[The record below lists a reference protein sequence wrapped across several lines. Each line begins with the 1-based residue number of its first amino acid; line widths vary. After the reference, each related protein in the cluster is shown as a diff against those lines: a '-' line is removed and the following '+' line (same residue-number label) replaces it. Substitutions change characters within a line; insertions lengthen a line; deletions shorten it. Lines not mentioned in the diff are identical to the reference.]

1 MDFDDLQEELNNIE
15 KEDEY
20 FSIQRTEEIINTDLL
35 RITFTDAKSLK
46 RFFMY
51 LEKMHPET
59 VLEFYRNGILGKII
73 GMDKDKRKIKYVS
86 HLQIP
91 AKKIF
96 NYDCHL
102 EKLPDYDP
110 EDDGNMFFSLSFKTS
125 NIVEFLKSTS
135 ATSTFYFSYNL
146 GDDCAKLTKAE
157 GVSGG
162 YDMAVKFSMVGTQ
175 FPIEGEI
182 CNEELLP
189 VMNVTSEQFSS
200 IAENLTKVKKQNIHS
215 NYLDF
220 QFNEELHKAAL
231 FVHSSEGKFKEPFG
245 AYNMDLPEDV
255 RFVLEYSVMN
265 ALASLPKVNDRGFMS
280 LFFVD
285 EYILRSSVYIGNF
298 GNYHVYI
305 IQER

>member
-1 MDFDDLQEELNNIE
+1 MDFDEILDPIYDITSGVDQVSTQHE
-15 KEDEY
+15 
-20 FSIQRTEEIINTDLL
+20 EEIVNTDLL

-51 LEKMHPET
+51 LEKMHSET
-59 VLEFYRNGILGKII
+59 VLEFYRNGILGKMI
-73 GMDKDKRKIKYVS
+73 GMDKDKRKIRYVS

-91 AKKIF
+91 AKKLF
-96 NYDCHL
+96 NYDCYL
-102 EKLPDYDP
+102 EKLLDYNQ

-135 ATSTFYFSYNL
+135 ATSTFYFSYNM
-146 GDDCAKLTKAE
+146 GDDYAKLTKAE
-157 GVSGG
+157 GAVGG
-162 YDMAVKFSMVGTQ
+162 YDMAVKFSMIGTQ

-189 VMNVTSEQFSS
+189 IMNVTSEQFSS

-220 QFNEELHKAAL
+220 QFNEKYHKAAL
-231 FVHSSEGKFKEPFG
+231 YIHSSEGKFKEPFG
-245 AYNMDLPEDV
+245 CYDTELPEDV
-255 RFVLEYSVMN
+255 RFTLEYSVMN

-280 LFFVD
+280 LFFID
-285 EYILRSSVYIGNF
+285 EFILRGSVYIGNF

-305 IQER
+305 V